1 MENTEFPRNTD
12 KENIQSNVKM
22 ECVRLVGKIKQQKK
36 QHIMFYPIIQIY
48 VYL

>member
-1 MENTEFPRNTD
+1 MENTEVPRNTD

-22 ECVRLVGKIKQQKK
+22 EYVRLVGKIKQQKM
-36 QHIMFYPIIQIY
+36 QHIMCYPIIQIY